1 MSSYATIRPVRIG
14 GQALL
19 VAFEFLYPPPL
30 PSTEPLPQ
38 PPIPSSFS
46 FNYLGFSYWM
56 FQLCQE
62 GEGKLCSQVSVLSV
76 RVEAMWGKER

>member
-30 PSTEPLPQ
+30 PSTRATPTAPY
-38 PPIPSSFS
+38 IF
-46 FNYLGFSYWM
+46 FF
-56 FQLCQE
+56 
-62 GEGKLCSQVSVLSV
+62 
-76 RVEAMWGKER
+76 